1 MPPDPVA
8 GSMSRIAYVNGRYL
22 PHREARVHI
31 EDRGFQF
38 ADGCYE
44 VVAVRGGVFIDAG
57 LHLRRLHHSLA
68 ALSINF
74 PMSDAA
80 LTVAMTEVVRRNLVR
95 EGYIYLQITRGVA
108 ARDFVFPAKARPT
121 LVMTARSKSLVDAK
135 LIEQGIKVITIPD
148 QRWARPDIKS
158 VALLPNALG
167 KEEAKQAGAFEAWQ
181 VDRDGNVTEG
191 TSSNAWIVTHAGEVV
206 TRQADRGILNGVTRQ
221 GLLRVVAASGLR
233 LSERPFSVAEAKGA
247 AEALLTSST
256 NFVLPVVKIDDAPV
270 GDGKPGP
277 LAKKL
282 AAMYLDYAA
291 VGGSDRA

>member
-1 MPPDPVA
+1 
-8 GSMSRIAYVNGRYL
+8 MSRVAYVNGRYL
-22 PHREARVHI
+22 PHRDACVHI

-44 VVAVRGGVFIDAG
+44 VVAIRNGVFIDAG
-57 LHLRRLHHSLA
+57 LHLQRLRRSLA
-68 ALSINF
+68 ALSIDF

-95 EGYIYLQITRGVA
+95 EGYVYLQITRGAA

-121 LVMTARSKSLVDAK
+121 LVMTARSKPLVDATLFAK
-135 LIEQGIKVITIPD
+135 GIKVITIPD

-167 KEEAKQAGAFEAWQ
+167 KEEAKRAGAFEAWQ

-191 TSSNAWIVTHAGEVV
+191 TSSNAWIVTKTGEVV

-221 GLLRVVAASGLR
+221 GLLRVVAASGFR
-233 LSERPFSVAEAKGA
+233 ISERAFSVAEAKTA
-247 AEALLTSST
+247 TEALLTSST
-256 NFVLPVVKIDDAPV
+256 NFVLPVVAIDDTPI
-270 GDGKPGP
+270 GDGKPGA
-277 LAKKL
+277 LAKQL
-282 AAMYLDYAA
+282 AALYLDYAA
-291 VGGSDRA
+291 GGGSDRP